1 MEKTFKKFT
10 WAMFVYFVFSSLL
23 LQSVSAGRSKN
34 IPFCGEW
41 EECARSISSSIP
53 ISAFVN
59 DGVLFIHSS
68 TQRSVYIKRREG
80 TYGTKSKPDK
90 AMVDGYDEDLNEIKV
105 NAVIS
110 TGTDPQNMIDYLQT
124 IVKYSGTRKFDP
136 NLAKQ
141 SLQNLKPVLLY
152 GNGHFTDG
160 NNNAINEKPYD
171 KKPGHAW
178 VLDGYCTTKKIGA
191 GYR

>member
-68 TQRSVYIKRREG
+68 TQRSDITICISKDGKVLYEDMIPASKTDCVTIDLSDFEPG
-80 TYGTKSKPDK
+80 TYSVELKNQWGDCLW
-90 AMVDGYDEDLNEIKV
+90 G
-105 NAVIS
+105 
-110 TGTDPQNMIDYLQT
+110 
-124 IVKYSGTRKFDP
+124 KFYI
-136 NLAKQ
+136 Q
-141 SLQNLKPVLLY
+141 Q
-152 GNGHFTDG
+152 
-160 NNNAINEKPYD
+160 
-171 KKPGHAW
+171 
-178 VLDGYCTTKKIGA
+178 
-191 GYR
+191 